1 MKVNLA
7 HHPLDA
13 LCVVIDL
20 GHVFAQDPPGNVL
33 RGGWAGCCLEN
44 PWPRSSMSIR
54 GWSTWLMR
62 MRLAMVSRRRSSV
75 GEGVGGMGGSWT
87 GFLVRAGLLG
97 RGGTGGGTCGG
108 EAPAITLTHE
118 CFPMQTKRSL
128 TKPRSA
134 TSCFQTCIQ
143 SVASRPGYF
152 VHSAI
157 PLNPGGDFVMICS
170 TMGRLGRFSGSR

>member
-1 MKVNLA
+1 MPLKVNLA

-20 GHVFAQDPPGNVL
+20 GHVFPQDPPGNVL
-33 RGGWAGCCLEN
+33 GWGWAAASQELHQHQELVDVAHAHSLGDVVAQALVGGGGGW
-44 PWPRSSMSIR
+44 
-54 GWSTWLMR
+54 
-62 MRLAMVSRRRSSV
+62 
-75 GEGVGGMGGSWT
+75 GMGGSWP
-87 GFLVRAGLLG
+87 GCLVRAGLLG
-97 RGGTGGGTCGG
+97 RGVTGGGTCRA
-108 EAPAITLTHE
+108 EAPAIALTHE
-118 CFPMQTKRSL
+118 CSPTQTKRSL

-134 TSCFQTCIQ
+134 TTCSQTRIQ

-170 TMGRLGRFSGSR
+170 TMGSLGRFSGSR